1 MSNTTTGPMPSPEL
15 FFETMNAYQ
24 RTASLKAAIE
34 LDLFSAIGESATA
47 KEIAARCH
55 ASERGVRILCD
66 YLTIIGFLTKSP
78 DGRYQPTPDTAF
90 FLVRRSPAYI
100 GGAVAFLATPGVVR
114 NADQLASTVRRG
126 TIDESEST
134 VAPDNPIWVEFARAM
149 RPLVGPSADM
159 IADALDVASAGPI
172 KVLDIAAGHGA
183 FGIAIGQRNR
193 SAQIFAVD
201 WPNVLQVAKENAAA
215 AGLQDRYH
223 TLPGDAFK
231 VEYGNGYQIALLTN
245 FLHHFDEQT
254 NVTLLRKVAA
264 SLVPG
269 GKVGILEFV
278 PNEDRVTPNIPASFS
293 LMMLQGTPH
302 GDAFTFNELRE
313 MLEAAGF
320 QRVTQKPLLPLP
332 QTLVAGVRS

>member
-1 MSNTTTGPMPSPEL
+1 MTMTTTRTPSPDL

-24 RTASLKAAIE
+24 RTAALKAAIE
-34 LDLFSAIGESATA
+34 LDLFSAIGESATV

-66 YLTIIGFLTKSP
+66 YLTIIGFLKKTA

-90 FLVRRSPAYI
+90 FLVPRSPAYI

-114 NADQLASTVRRG
+114 HSDKLASTVRRG
-126 TIDESEST
+126 TIEESEST

-183 FGIAIGQRNR
+183 FGVAVGQRNR
-193 SAQIFAVD
+193 QAQIVAVD
-201 WPNVLQVAKENAAA
+201 WPNVLQVAKENATA

-231 VEYGNGYQIALLTN
+231 VEYGNGYQIALVTN

-254 NVTLLRKVAA
+254 NVALLRKVAA
-264 SLVPG
+264 SLAPG
-269 GKVGILEFV
+269 GQVGVLEFV
-278 PNEDRVTPNIPASFS
+278 PNEDRVTPTLPASFS
-293 LMMLQGTPH
+293 LMMLAGTPH
-302 GDAFTFNELRE
+302 GDAFTFRELKE

-332 QTLVAGVRS
+332 QTLVAAVR